1 MLQKLKLETTIF
13 KNSFPCGF
21 ADKKV
26 FVPEFTFTE
35 VVAPVLA
42 FTTEVKV
49 VSNVTHNCYTEYQRD
64 ADPERTIEIRRR
76 PNKVR
81 KGIFGWTRY
90 EGPHQTLFDLRS
102 IHIKVALVET
112 PRQHRVVVTRRA
124 ISFFIGFLRNSFQT
138 LILISLWLYSIV
150 VH

>member
-64 ADPERTIEIRRR
+64 ADPERTFIQSNKKTKKSILDIKKKKKQTICTMQKQLKMEAS
-76 PNKVR
+76 PN
-81 KGIFGWTRY
+81 
-90 EGPHQTLFDLRS
+90 
-102 IHIKVALVET
+102 
-112 PRQHRVVVTRRA
+112 
-124 ISFFIGFLRNSFQT
+124 
-138 LILISLWLYSIV
+138 ILKTKI
-150 VH
+150 

>member
-64 ADPERTIEIRRR
+64 ADPERTFIQS
-76 PNKVR
+76 NK
-81 KGIFGWTRY
+81 KTKK
-90 EGPHQTLFDLRS
+90 S
-102 IHIKVALVET
+102 ILDIKKKKSKQFA
-112 PRQHRVVVTRRA
+112 PCK
-124 ISFFIGFLRNSFQT
+124 NN
-138 LILISLWLYSIV
+138 
-150 VH
+150 